1 LPESKKSLNRIS
13 PQKLSNIKVVVL
25 CIAAATTFW
34 ILNALN
40 KDDYT
45 TVVDFPI
52 SLSYDRTLY
61 IAVEKEPDQIQIE
74 IKGNGWDLLRKY
86 FKLTTPP
93 FIVELQNP
101 ASKKF
106 IQTSDFRR
114 ELGEFLGPTSIISI
128 LDDSLKFEIDKI
140 QTIIVTVVPDST
152 SFSLA
157 KNYRMLSQ
165 PNFSP
170 SEISITGPSK
180 VLAEMKSGILIK
192 IDAQKIDGDFSKDV
206 MVVFPK
212 SIANLMISKEQTV
225 NVSVDVV
232 AFLEGNKRLK
242 IKKINFPRTV
252 SLDNEEVTIIMDYLI
267 DERNVEELK
276 KLEFEAILDYS
287 KRDKTDSSITVEVR
301 TLPKFL
307 DQVKVSPAILKLR
320 YEN

>member
-1 LPESKKSLNRIS
+1 
-13 PQKLSNIKVVVL
+13 
-25 CIAAATTFW
+25 
-34 ILNALN
+34 
-40 KDDYT
+40 
-45 TVVDFPI
+45 
-52 SLSYDRTLY
+52 
-61 IAVEKEPDQIQIE
+61 
-74 IKGNGWDLLRKY
+74 
-86 FKLTTPP
+86 
-93 FIVELQNP
+93 
-101 ASKKF
+101 
-106 IQTSDFRR
+106 
-114 ELGEFLGPTSIISI
+114 
-128 LDDSLKFEIDKI
+128 
-140 QTIIVTVVPDST
+140 
-152 SFSLA
+152 
-157 KNYRMLSQ
+157 
-165 PNFSP
+165 
-170 SEISITGPSK
+170 
-180 VLAEMKSGILIK
+180 MKSGILIK